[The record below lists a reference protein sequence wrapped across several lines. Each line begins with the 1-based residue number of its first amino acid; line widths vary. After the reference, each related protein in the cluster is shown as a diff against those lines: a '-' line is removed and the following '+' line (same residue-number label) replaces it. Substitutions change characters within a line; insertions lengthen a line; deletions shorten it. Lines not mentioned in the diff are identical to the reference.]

1 MYVRRKMSR
10 SCRPQDDDSCIRYI
24 VYGNSIHI
32 CKRPVASQEMPEKL
46 DEKALSHSA
55 LTAIA
60 HAGLGH
66 VEDVEYCSTH
76 QYAAWTFPRSCSQMV
91 CEQVLLDTWSF
102 C

>member
-1 MYVRRKMSR
+1 MYVRREMSR
-10 SCRPQDDDSCIRYI
+10 SRRPQDDDSCIRYI

-66 VEDVEYCSTH
+66 VEDVGIL
-76 QYAAWTFPRSCSQMV
+76 QYTSVRCLDISK
-91 CEQVLLDTWSF
+91 ELLTDGM
-102 C
+102 